1 MKTLYLTGHFNDW
14 QTRQKHGFQ
23 AFENKFHSLLVEL
36 PAGPQ
41 EFRISAQA
49 GESQSGE
56 SKSHFGAD
64 EGSGQVNLEEQVY
77 LKEGGGNLLI
87 NLSQAGIYFFNLDFS
102 SGADTPS
109 LRVSAKFL
117 SDVSQ
122 LESDK
127 AGFGLDHFLDMKL
140 PVTIEVGNTEIAL
153 GEAMGLGQG
162 SVVELDRLAG
172 DTVNVYVGGQ
182 LVAIGEPV
190 VINDTFGVRILEIL
204 PPA

>member
-1 MKTLYLTGHFNDW
+1 MKTFYLAGQFNNW
-14 QTRQKHGFQ
+14 QTRQKHAFQ
-23 AFENKFHSLLVEL
+23 GFENKFHTLLVEL

-41 EFRISAQA
+41 EFRISAQT
-49 GESQSGE
+49 GESQA
-56 SKSHFGAD
+56 HFGAD
-64 EGSGQVNLEEQVY
+64 EGSPQVSLEEQVY
-77 LKEGGGNLLI
+77 LKEGGGNLTI
-87 NLSQAGIYFFNLDFS
+87 NLSQPGIYFFNIDFS
-102 SGADTPS
+102 GGESAPS

-122 LESDK
+122 SESDK

-162 SVVELDRLAG
+162 SVVELDQLAG
-172 DTVNVYVGGQ
+172 DTVNVYVGGK